1 MQDLLSAI
9 DDVSKENYV
18 NKDALGAVGASFGGY
33 SVLWLAGNHKGRFKA
48 LIDHDGMFNME
59 SWYGTT
65 EEMFF
70 ANHDTGGPYWGANPG
85 ETWKLDSPHKYVQN
99 WDTPLLVIQ
108 GGLDFRVPE
117 SEGMQAFQAAQ
128 LKGIP
133 SKMLYF
139 PDENH
144 WVLQPQNGILW
155 QREFFGWLDRWLKN
169 KP

>member
-9 DDVSKENYV
+9 DDVATEPYV
-18 NKDALGAVGASFGGY
+18 DKDALGAVGASFGGY
-33 SVLWLAGNHKGRFKA
+33 STYWLAGNHNKRFKA
-48 LIDHDGMFNME
+48 FIAHCGMFNME

-70 ANHDTGGPYWGANPG
+70 ADHDLEGPYWNPKAG
-85 ETWKLDSPHKYVQN
+85 ETWQLDSPHKYVNN
-99 WDTPLLVIQ
+99 WDTPLLVIH

-133 SKMLYF
+133 SKFLYF
-139 PDENH
+139 PDEGH
-144 WVLQPQNGILW
+144 WVMQPQNGLLW